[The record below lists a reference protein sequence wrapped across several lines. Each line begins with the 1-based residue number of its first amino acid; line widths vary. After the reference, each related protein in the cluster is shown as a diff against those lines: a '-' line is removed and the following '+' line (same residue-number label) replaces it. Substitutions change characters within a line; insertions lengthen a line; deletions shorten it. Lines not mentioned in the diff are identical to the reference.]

1 MQSDIVVRYLT
12 TYCSTAV
19 CKTCRLMPCHG
30 TRPRLRLKIKRKRK
44 KKKEKRPL
52 RNVSNCMDFIVS
64 NPQYFSK
71 ITSHC
76 STACRV
82 IPSTI
87 SAHLTWSHK
96 QQRMGMKALESDKM
110 LFALISKTFCLW
122 WRNTKQYSSD
132 ILVLIRR
139 IKPQHL
145 HICKQSVLA
154 RTTSL
159 RVKLS

>member
-44 KKKEKRPL
+44 KEKEKRPL

-96 QQRMGMKALESDKM
+96 QGILE
-110 LFALISKTFCLW
+110 IFCEKSRGPPTYQNGLMHDPSQITTQKHLTLPPPPP
-122 WRNTKQYSSD
+122 RQNN
-132 ILVLIRR
+132 RR
-139 IKPQHL
+139 
-145 HICKQSVLA
+145 
-154 RTTSL
+154 
-159 RVKLS
+159 